1 MSLVGSALR
10 RPVSTL
16 AATMALVLLGAV
28 SLGRMP
34 VSLLPDV
41 ALPVLTIRTI
51 YPGAAPEE
59 VSRFISEPIENQVGN
74 TPGLLEMRSVARSGE
89 ATTTLRFNWGTD
101 MSCSPCANDSTT
113 PATSSPPPRSAR
125 RCSPLTRASARS
137 R

>member
-1 MSLVGSALR
+1 
-10 RPVSTL
+10 
-16 AATMALVLLGAV
+16 VLLGAV

-101 MSCSPCANDSTT
+101 MSRTVLAVRERLDNARNQL
-113 PATSSPPPRSAR
+113 PAAAERPT
-125 RCSPLTRASARS
+125 L
-137 R
+137 